1 MNSANGQP
9 ILKKKDSR
17 KGLVTFL
24 NPVFKSVVGKEDYS
38 INIYKALLVNCK
50 TTKLLLLN

>member
-24 NPVFKSVVGKEDYS
+24 NPVFKSVVGKENYS